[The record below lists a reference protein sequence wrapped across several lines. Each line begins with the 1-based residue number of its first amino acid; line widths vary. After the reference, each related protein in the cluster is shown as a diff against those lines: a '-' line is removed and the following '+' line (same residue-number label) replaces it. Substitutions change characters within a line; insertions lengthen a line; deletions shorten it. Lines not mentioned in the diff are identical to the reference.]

1 MLTNSQSMVW
11 RLAWQIML
19 WHIVLACCWP
29 AAFWI
34 GLVWT
39 KFTKAK
45 SRWLEMHTMWKALIV
60 NLVPSPVTSMQD
72 LPRLLLRIVS
82 GALKGAGN
90 EGLSSPHSTKRFP
103 SYDSENKEF
112 SAEVHWKHIMGQN
125 AADYMCHL
133 IEKDE
138 DAYKK
143 RFSPFIN
150 NITPYM
156 MEEMYKKAHAA
167 IWENPVYEKKPK
179 KEVKKKR
186 CNQPKMSLA
195 QKKDQVA
202 QKKASFLRIQ
212 EWAAGS

>member
-72 LPRLLLRIVS
+72 LPRLLLRIVRIS
-82 GALKGAGN
+82 VYYG
-90 EGLSSPHSTKRFP
+90 SSDQFSFHKILNLREKNATVFLWLIIKVREVLWHHRLWILYLFYNSWNVFLVYSTLEIHSNVVNGKNVGFQ
-103 SYDSENKEF
+103 NKTSLILC
-112 SAEVHWKHIMGQN
+112 SAV
-125 AADYMCHL
+125 
-133 IEKDE
+133 
-138 DAYKK
+138 
-143 RFSPFIN
+143 P
-150 NITPYM
+150 
-156 MEEMYKKAHAA
+156 
-167 IWENPVYEKKPK
+167 
-179 KEVKKKR
+179 
-186 CNQPKMSLA
+186 
-195 QKKDQVA
+195 
-202 QKKASFLRIQ
+202 
-212 EWAAGS
+212 